1 MKLKESP
8 YGVETPGG
16 IIGLQEAPIRI
27 VAPFVKTYGPAAS
40 RFLRTFTPME
50 LDQWQDGILRD
61 TLGVRANGKWSA
73 PDVGLVISRQNGK
86 SELAAARIIIGLY
99 VLKEPLILYSAHRS
113 DTAAQIFKR
122 VQDIIADSPEL
133 LKITRHVRKSS
144 GEIIVGR
151 QTNGQESITV
161 FDPVTKR
168 NVSTAQFRT
177 RVKNAGR
184 GFTAD
189 CLILDEAMDLDS
201 GFIGDVYP
209 TLSARPNAQAIMMG
223 SAGTKDSEAFGAD
236 RLRAMSDDPGLITWL
251 EWSAELCN
259 ERCDSD
265 CEEHDKPFAPETYA
279 KTNPAY
285 GIRISHEAVEKD
297 RRKLSYD
304 EFAIERL
311 SVGDWPVENNEFSV
325 IDKESWER
333 QYDKS
338 GERPVGT
345 VVFAVA
351 TSIDNEFSCITV
363 AGYMDYS
370 REKIKVQVTEA
381 EYVDFRPGTQ
391 WLVPRIV
398 ELCARWKPYAVV
410 IDDHSQAGELIPEL
424 VDDYGINVVSPKS
437 IEYAQACAKVTEG
450 IKGKKDQ
457 EPWLFHSGQAEL
469 TNAVANVDK
478 RKLSGLWAWVQANES
493 IQIVALESATLAVWG
508 LRTQSRDNP
517 TKDVF
522 VL

>member
-1 MKLKESP
+1 MELKLSP
-8 YGVETPGG
+8 YGYETPNGM
-16 IIGLQEAPIRI
+16 IGLQEAPIR
-27 VAPFVKTYGPAAS
+27 VVSPFVKTYGPAAV
-40 RFLRTFTPME
+40 RFLKKFTPMR
-50 LDQWQDGILRD
+50 LDPWQCGCLRD
-61 TLGVRANGKWSA
+61 MLGVRANGKWSA

-122 VQDIIADSPEL
+122 VQDIIAASPEL
-133 LKITRHVRKSS
+133 LKITRHTKKSN
-144 GEIIVGR
+144 GQIIVGR

-161 FDPVTKR
+161 FDPKTKR
-168 NVSTAQFRT
+168 DVSTAQFRT

-236 RLRAMSDDPGLITWL
+236 RVRALGPDPGLITWL

-259 ERCDSD
+259 ERCDEN
-265 CEEHDKPFAPETYA
+265 CTEHDNPFHPDTYA

-285 GIRISHEAVEKD
+285 GIRIDHESVEKD
-297 RRKLSYD
+297 HRKLSYD
-304 EFAIERL
+304 EFIIERL
-311 SVGDWPVENNEFSV
+311 SVGDWPVENNEFRV
-325 IDKESWER
+325 IPKEDWEN
-333 QYDKS
+333 QVDQS
-338 GERPVGT
+338 GIRPAGT
-345 VVFAVA
+345 VVFAVS
-351 TSIDNEFSCITV
+351 TSIDNEFSCIAV
-363 AGYMDYS
+363 AGYTDHS
-370 REKIKVQVTEA
+370 REKVKVQVTEA
-381 EYVDFRPGTQ
+381 EYVDYRPGTA
-391 WLVPRIV
+391 WLIPRIV
-398 ELCARWKPYAVV
+398 ELNARWKPYAFI
-410 IDDHSQAGELIPEL
+410 IDDHGQAGEIIEEL
-424 VDDYGINVVSPKS
+424 RDDYGINVVSPKS
-437 IEYAQACAKVTEG
+437 IEYAQACAKVLEG
-450 IKGKKDQ
+450 IKGKKEQD
-457 EPWLFHSGQAEL
+457 PWLFHAGQAEL
-469 TNAVANVDK
+469 TTAVANVDK

-493 IQIVALESATLAVWG
+493 VQIVALEAATLAVWG